1 MKVNNKKHKRLRNLT
16 IYYLPSAIFKSFLTG
31 FIFFVFPAGLLI
43 TVVANIAP
51 LYLYNLIYFLIG
63 LCVILIIL
71 ITFTNK
77 IVISTLKNYGDRSA
91 ELDYKTI
98 YLILNIISGGV
109 IISIFGIIINYLV

>member
-1 MKVNNKKHKRLRNLT
+1 MKVNNSKHKRLRSLT
-16 IYYLPSAIFKSFLTG
+16 IYYLPSVVFKSFLTG

-43 TVVANIAP
+43 TVVANVVP
-51 LYLYNLIYFLIG
+51 LYMYNLIYFLIG

-77 IVISTLKNYGDRSA
+77 IVINTLKNYGDRSA

-98 YLILNIISGGV
+98 YLILNLISGGIIV
-109 IISIFGIIINYLV
+109 IIFGIIITYFV